1 MKLSQLIQVVIMCN
15 NNKNNNNNNNNHDNK
30 LKTQLRSVSMLSG
43 LCLSSEAPENTSQQ
57 VLVLVKQS
65 RDRVLV
71 EATESGEQSVS
82 LELEILQET
91 CVALI
96 RAFLGMLALEC
107 LQCCEETA
115 FTLGIH
121 ELGLHR
127 WRRRMWKRSVLL
139 NGLETLEAS
148 RALSGHQL
156 LGRPRR
162 RHRREPLVPMVVP
175 VVVPVVVMDSEIRHV
190 EVETRARI
198 PLNCGP
204 ACRNDDRENQEP
216 EQCAQ
221 TTSSCGT
228 CGRAGWS
235 ELAGPALA
243 LLCGLAEV
251 KHRQPGP
258 HQECDEREKQ
268 QHAGKL
274 KAKMTQLRS
283 AACRSTSSGDAMG
296 E

>member
-1 MKLSQLIQVVIMCN
+1 
-15 NNKNNNNNNNNHDNK
+15 
-30 LKTQLRSVSMLSG
+30 MLSG
-43 LCLSSEAPENTSQQ
+43 LCLSSEAAENTSHAGACTC
-57 VLVLVKQS
+57 

-71 EATESGEQSVS
+71 EATESGEQGVS
-82 LELEILQET
+82 LELEIIQGT

-96 RAFLGMLALEC
+96 RAFLGMLASEEVG
-107 LQCCEETA
+107 EETA
-115 FTLGIH
+115 FTVGIH

-127 WRRRMWKRSVLL
+127 WRRRRWKRSVLL